1 MATSIRQRILFRK
14 PVPVGQD
21 LIFSLK
27 NDGIVNNEIQVKFVA
42 QVHISDGEPPNL
54 ASTDDLIG
62 TFKTVPNN
70 AGAGIFNFRDIIES
84 FVSSDNLTA
93 FRALVKGEDDEE
105 KNGGTYPLH
114 IIDKFS
120 RNRNLARH
128 FAVQFHVEFLD
139 QTVGS
144 PTFNEIVQ
152 ADFRNSSNHFIFNGY
167 VFHDDTFQ
175 IGGPHGNSF
184 GFDMRTH
191 PNNYELGSST
201 QARFMTNMPVRQFV
215 NAKDYGTLLFFRND
229 TLDRFRITWTTH
241 SGTGSSAFT
250 LLLSSANGASS
261 ATNLGS
267 NIQRQFI
274 YLGCGPANI
283 RQYISAFDTLLTA
296 GDIDFYTITPQ
307 NNSNVQVGNTM
318 RFTVNCPT
326 LKGFEPIRLC
336 WLNQWGG
343 WDYYTFNMKSTKT
356 FTTKG
361 STYNQL
367 GGSWDKVAYKLNSF
381 KGGMKSFRMN
391 TTEKITINTDYI
403 SEEEGKAF
411 EVLINSP
418 EVRILTDY
426 VEETSSEF
434 DENAN
439 NNYVIPCRL
448 TTQSITRK
456 TKANDNLIQF
466 TFEIEKTKILRTQSI

>member
-1 MATSIRQRILFRK
+1 MATSIRQRLLFRK

-27 NDGIVNNEIQVKFVA
+27 NDAIVNNEIQVKFVA
-42 QVHISDGEPPNL
+42 EVHISDGNPPNL
-54 ASTDDLIG
+54 ATTDDVIG

-70 AGAGIFNFRDIIES
+70 AGAGIFNFRDIIEG

-128 FAVQFHVEFLD
+128 FAVKFSVEFLD

-144 PTFNEIVQ
+144 ATFNQIVQ
-152 ADFRNSSNHFIFNGY
+152 TDFRNSSNHFIFNGY
-167 VFHDDTFQ
+167 VYHDDTFK

-184 GFDMRTH
+184 GFDMETS
-191 PNNYELGSST
+191 PNNYVLGSGVE
-201 QARFMTNMPVRQFV
+201 AEFMTNMPPTQTV
-215 NAKDYGTLLFFRND
+215 NAKDYGTLTFFRNG
-229 TLDRFRITWTTH
+229 TLDRFRIEWTTH
-241 SGTGSSAFT
+241 SGSGSGAFT
-250 LLLSSANGASS
+250 LILSSANGASS

-283 RQYISAFDTLLTA
+283 RQYISSFDTLLTA
-296 GDIDFYTITPQ
+296 NDIDFYTITPQ
-307 NNSNVQVGNTM
+307 NSSNNQVGQKMT
-318 RFTVNCPT
+318 FTVNCPT
-326 LKGFEPIRLC
+326 KKGFEPIRLC

-343 WDYYTFNMKSTKT
+343 WDYYTFDMKSIKT
-356 FTTKG
+356 FTSTG
-361 STYNQL
+361 TTYNQL
-367 GGSWDKVAYKLNSF
+367 GGSWNEEAYKLNSF
-381 KGGMKSFRMN
+381 KGGKKSFRMN

-403 SEEEGKAF
+403 TEKEGKAF
-411 EVLINSP
+411 EVLVNSP

-434 DENAN
+434 DDNAN
-439 NNYVIPCRL
+439 NKYVIPCRL
-448 TTQSITRK
+448 NTKSITRK
-456 TKANDNLIQF
+456 TVANDKLIQF
-466 TFEIEKTKILRTQSI
+466 TFEVEKTKILRTQSV